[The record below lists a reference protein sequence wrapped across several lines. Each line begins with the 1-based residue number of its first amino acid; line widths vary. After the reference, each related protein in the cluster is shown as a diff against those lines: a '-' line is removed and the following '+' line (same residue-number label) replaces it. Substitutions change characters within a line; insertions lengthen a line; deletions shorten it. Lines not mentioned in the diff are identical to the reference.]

1 MGLRLAVLLGAS
13 VPLALVAGSRGAGHL
28 GDTIGEELGRM
39 VTPSRRHTRDLYG
52 VPQAGVVADGH
63 VHDAPH
69 GAAGGAHA
77 EAPRAIAAPSASVR
91 TRGVYVPASVV
102 MAYAKRGTVP
112 ASDGPGGVVLRG
124 VGVGNGLADGDV
136 VVRVG
141 GASVRSLREISG
153 IVTAAIFAGHTHV
166 SGTVRR
172 GEDEIAVTV
181 EIPTGA
187 PEPDGGSARTQ
198 AN

>member
-1 MGLRLAVLLGAS
+1 VGLRLAVLLGAS

-28 GDTIGEELGRM
+28 GDSIGEELGRLAA
-39 VTPSRRHTRDLYG
+39 PSPRRVKDIYG
-52 VPQAGVVADGH
+52 VPQGDVVADGH
-63 VHDAPH
+63 GHDVPQGQAPV
-69 GAAGGAHA
+69 AHPVPPPA
-77 EAPRAIAAPSASVR
+77 VAAPSASVR

-102 MAYAKRGTVP
+102 MAYAKRGAVP

-124 VGVGNGLADGDV
+124 VGTGHGLADGDV

-172 GEDEIAVTV
+172 GDDEIAVTV

-187 PEPDGGSARTQ
+187 PEPDGGAAKTQ

>member
-28 GDTIGEELGRM
+28 GDTLGEELGRL
-39 VTPSRRHTRDLYG
+39 VTPSPRRVKDIYG
-52 VPQAGVVADGH
+52 VPQGDVVADGH
-63 VHDAPH
+63 GHDVPQGQAPL
-69 GAAGGAHA
+69 AHA
-77 EAPRAIAAPSASVR
+77 EAPRAAAAPSASVR

-124 VGVGNGLADGDV
+124 VGTGNGLADGDV

-153 IVTAAIFAGHTHV
+153 IVTASIFAGHTHV

-187 PEPDGGSARTQ
+187 PEPDAGAAKTQ